1 MALMPDPGTEK
12 QKRRIVRA
20 LPRYLESCSEVWC
33 RWWAMLRMGAARAAM
48 AFIVLAI
55 AACADGIEPDEARL
69 CRLAVPALNDGA
81 ALALDVARKGPFPLS
96 IRIDYRVIADGRP
109 DQARFVICR
118 FAAARNA
125 QGRRDLV
132 GLATEHGPM
141 ADASFYFLRRFYLQ
155 ATGAAPVDPAPPARY

>member
-1 MALMPDPGTEK
+1 
-12 QKRRIVRA
+12 
-20 LPRYLESCSEVWC
+20 
-33 RWWAMLRMGAARAAM
+33 MLRMGAARAAM

-109 DQARFVICR
+109 DQARLFKQGD
-118 FAAARNA
+118 AR
-125 QGRRDLV
+125 
-132 GLATEHGPM
+132 
-141 ADASFYFLRRFYLQ
+141 
-155 ATGAAPVDPAPPARY
+155 